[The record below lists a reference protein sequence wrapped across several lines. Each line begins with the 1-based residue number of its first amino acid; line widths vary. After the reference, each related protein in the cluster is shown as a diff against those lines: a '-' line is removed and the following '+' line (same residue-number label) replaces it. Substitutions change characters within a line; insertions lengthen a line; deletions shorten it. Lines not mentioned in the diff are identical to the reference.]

1 MNWRREKG
9 GMRWGL
15 SPHYSVLVTFFLL
28 CSCGYRLAGTR
39 THVPGGIESVSVQA
53 FDNNSREFGLG
64 KTLAF
69 ALEREFYRRGA
80 LEVHDDRSAGDAV
93 ITGTIREF
101 RTYPVAFDVDDEALQ
116 YEAELIVDVSLERK
130 SDGQV
135 LWRGL
140 GMYAV
145 EPYAAADRVV
155 VTSSSQ
161 FQRGT
166 LNASNLE
173 QLTEIQLTETQR
185 RIAIDRLV
193 ATVVR
198 DVHDRIL
205 DDF

>member
-1 MNWRREKG
+1 MNELRGKRGTK
-9 GMRWGL
+9 WGL
-15 SPHYSVLVTFFLL
+15 SPHYSVLVTLL
-28 CSCGYRLAGTR
+28 LLSSCGYRLAGT
-39 THVPGGIESVSVQA
+39 HPYVPGGIESVSVQA

-80 LEVHDDRSAGDAV
+80 LEVHDDSSAGDAV
-93 ITGTIREF
+93 ITGTIRDF
-101 RTYPVAFDVDDEALQ
+101 RTYPVAFDVEDEALQ

-135 LWRGL
+135 LWQGL
-140 GMYAV
+140 GVYAV
-145 EPYAAADRVV
+145 EPYAATDRVV

-161 FQRGT
+161 FQQGT

-173 QLTEIQLTETQR
+173 QLTEIQLAETQR
-185 RIAIDRLV
+185 RLAIDRLV
-193 ATVVR
+193 ASVVR